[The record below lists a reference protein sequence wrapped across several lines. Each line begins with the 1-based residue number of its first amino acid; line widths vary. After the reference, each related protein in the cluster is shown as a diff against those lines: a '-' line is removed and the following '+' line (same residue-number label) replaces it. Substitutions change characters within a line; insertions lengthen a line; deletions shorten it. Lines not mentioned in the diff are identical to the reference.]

1 MSNLHTAACSTV
13 GEVADA
19 LYRAAQ
25 EQAAEACTL
34 FPQPNPLCA
43 ALTEEVGEL
52 IQAVLHIREGKPGAS
67 HDRVFE
73 EASQVIAM
81 CIRLVTEGDHTL
93 GVRFN
98 E

>member
-1 MSNLHTAACSTV
+1 MSEQHTASCNTV
-13 GEVADA
+13 GDVADA

-25 EQAAEACTL
+25 EQAAKACL
-34 FPQPNPLCA
+34 KFPQPNPLCA

-52 IQAVLHIREGKPGAS
+52 VQAVLHIREGKPGAS

-73 EASQVIAM
+73 EAAQVIAM
-81 CIRLVTEGDHTL
+81 CLRLVTEGDHTL
-93 GVRFN
+93 GVKFN